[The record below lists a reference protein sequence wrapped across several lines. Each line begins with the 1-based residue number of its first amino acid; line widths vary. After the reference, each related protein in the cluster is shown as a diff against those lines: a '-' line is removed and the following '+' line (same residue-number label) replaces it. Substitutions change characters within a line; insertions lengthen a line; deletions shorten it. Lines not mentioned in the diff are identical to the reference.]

1 MGLTIGSLH
10 MMGTLTQEQ
19 QAANPYRYERDGR
32 VSLYENGWDNPLALY
47 ADAETLSRETGKD
60 VLAFYCSDEDA
71 VALALY
77 RNGKTVPE
85 GVSSLDEGL
94 FQPPKNMGLI
104 AAAYGAED
112 AGGAELER
120 LMTDVAMDTMQQIDE
135 LAAYLKLP
143 LLPDAA
149 LAEQM
154 ENGEQERKRPAAAQR
169 LDAGAQEKQVA
180 ERVGGKEQGNMR
192 LTIGSLHMMGTLTQ
206 EQQAANPY
214 RLERDGRVSL
224 YDNSGWDIWNVLL
237 WDAAKFSCKTGK
249 DMLVFYCYNED
260 AVALVLYRGG
270 KAVAGGASSLDERL
284 AQPPQNMGLIAEAF
298 GVEDAGGAT
307 LERLMTDARADV
319 MQQIGELAAY
329 LKLPLLPDAAL
340 AEQMEADKREWRQK
354 YPTAAKRLD
363 AEAQKILGERMAALG
378 FTTFKYHR
386 WYKLIRDE
394 VLLSFGLVPYK
405 GSFDMLIGIQP
416 TFVPYLDSFMTEKLE
431 SLPYVMRVQDTP
443 NEMQKWR
450 RDSRSSYCIFSCDE
464 LYLTKW
470 ARYSVKEIFGQV
482 VEPMLRRITNV
493 RDAVM
498 EIQWWTFVNYRRYD
512 CSQQASEREWRP
524 PTVENYKLLREPVNI
539 VFNQY
544 CFFRMYEELWHKT
557 LRDESGYSVS
567 RPTPGVRG
575 WDDYEGMER
584 VIEAK
589 ENKRE
594 EYLLLK
600 NRDEAAIEERL
611 RRAYEENL
619 KLIKRR
625 LKLTPDCSDTIWD
638 RDYRHPYDIKQML
651 QERYERCAP
660 RMHEGD
666 YTIDFI

>member
-1 MGLTIGSLH
+1 MAITIGSLH
-10 MMGTLTQEQ
+10 LMGTLTKEQ
-19 QAANPYRYERDGR
+19 QAANPYRREQDGR
-32 VSLYENGWDNPLALY
+32 VSVYDPDWDNPLILY
-47 ADAETLSRETGKD
+47 ADAETLSRETGID
-60 VLAFYCSDEDA
+60 VLAFYCFDEDA

-77 RNGKTVPE
+77 RGGNAVAG
-85 GVSSLDEGL
+85 GMSSLDEGRS
-94 FQPPKNMGLI
+94 QTPKHMGLI
-104 AAAYGAED
+104 AA
-112 AGGAELER
+112 
-120 LMTDVAMDTMQQIDE
+120 
-135 LAAYLKLP
+135 
-143 LLPDAA
+143 
-149 LAEQM
+149 
-154 ENGEQERKRPAAAQR
+154 
-169 LDAGAQEKQVA
+169 
-180 ERVGGKEQGNMR
+180 
-192 LTIGSLHMMGTLTQ
+192 
-206 EQQAANPY
+206 
-214 RLERDGRVSL
+214 
-224 YDNSGWDIWNVLL
+224 
-237 WDAAKFSCKTGK
+237 
-249 DMLVFYCYNED
+249 
-260 AVALVLYRGG
+260 
-270 KAVAGGASSLDERL
+270 
-284 AQPPQNMGLIAEAF
+284 AF
-298 GVEDAGGAT
+298 GVEDAGGAR
-307 LERLMTDARADV
+307 LERLMTDALPDT
-319 MQQIGELAAY
+319 MQQIEELATY

-340 AEQMEADKREWRQK
+340 AEQMEADERERKQK
-354 YPTAAKRLD
+354 LPTGAKRLD
-363 AEAQKILGERMAALG
+363 AEAQEIFGERMAALG
-378 FTTFKYHR
+378 FQTFKYHR

-394 VLLSFGLVPYK
+394 VLLSFGLVPYN

-416 TFVPYLDSFMTEKLE
+416 TFVPYFDSFMTEKLE

-443 NEMQKWR
+443 NEMQNWR
-450 RDSRSSYCIFSCDE
+450 RDSRSVYCIFSCGD

-470 ARYSVKEIFGQV
+470 TRYTVEEIFGQV
-482 VEPMLRRITNV
+482 VEPTLRRITNV

-512 CSQQASEREWRP
+512 CSKQASEREWRP

-567 RPTPGVRG
+567 RPMPGVRG
-575 WDDYEGMER
+575 RDDYEGMER

-600 NRDEAAIEERL
+600 NRDEAAIEARL
-611 RRAYEENL
+611 HRTYEENL

>member
-19 QAANPYRYERDGR
+19 QAANPYRLERDGR
-32 VSLYENGWDNPLALY
+32 VSLYDNGWDNPLALY

-60 VLAFYCSDEDA
+60 VLAFYCFDEDA

-77 RNGKTVPE
+77 RNGKTVAE

-104 AAAYGAED
+104 AAAFGAED

-149 LAEQM
+149 PAEQM

-180 ERVGGKEQGNMR
+180 ERVGGKEQGNRR

-206 EQQAANPY
+206 EQRAANPY
-214 RLERDGRVSL
+214 RYERDGRVSL
-224 YDNSGWDIWNVLL
+224 YDHNWDSWHILL
-237 WDAAKFSCKTGK
+237 RDAETFSLKTGK
-249 DMLVFYCYNED
+249 DVLVFYCHNED
-260 AVALVLYRGG
+260 SVALVLYRGG
-270 KAVAGGASSLDERL
+270 KAVAGGMSSLDEGRS
-284 AQPPQNMGLIAEAF
+284 QTPKHMGLIAAAF
-298 GVEDAGGAT
+298 GIEDAGGAK
-307 LERLMTDARADV
+307 LERLMTVARADV
-319 MQQIGELAAY
+319 MRQIDELAEH
-329 LKLPLLPDAAL
+329 LKLPLLPGAAL
-340 AEQMEADKREWRQK
+340 AEQMEADERERKQK
-354 YPTAAKRLD
+354 LPTGAKRLD
-363 AEAQKILGERMAALG
+363 ADAQEIFGERMAALG
-378 FTTFKYHR
+378 FTTFKYNR
-386 WYKLIRDE
+386 WHKLIRDE
-394 VLLSFGLVPYK
+394 VLLSFGLVPYN

-443 NEMQKWR
+443 NEMQNWR
-450 RDSRSSYCIFSCDE
+450 HDSRSVHYIFSCDD
-464 LYLTKW
+464 LHLTKW
-470 ARYSVKEIFGQV
+470 TRYTVEEIFGKV

-493 RDAVM
+493 QDAVK
-498 EIQWWTFVNYRRYD
+498 ELQWWMFVMCRQYNWD
-512 CSQQASEREWRP
+512 QQVSGGKVRL
-524 PTVENYKLLREPVNI
+524 PTVENYEPRGEPVHI

-544 CFFRMYEELWHKT
+544 CFFRMYEELWHKV
-557 LRDESGYSVS
+557 LRDGSRYSVS
-567 RPTPGVRG
+567 RPTPGVLG

-611 RRAYEENL
+611 HRTYEENL

-625 LKLTPDCSDTIWD
+625 LKLTPDCSDTIWE

>member
-10 MMGTLTQEQ
+10 LMGTLTKEQ
-19 QAANPYRYERDGR
+19 QAANPYRREQDGR
-32 VSLYENGWDNPLALY
+32 VSVYDPDWDNPLILY
-47 ADAETLSRETGKD
+47 ADAETLSRETGID
-60 VLAFYCSDEDA
+60 VLAFYCFDEDA

-77 RNGKTVPE
+77 RGGNAVAG

-94 FQPPKNMGLI
+94 SQ
-104 AAAYGAED
+104 
-112 AGGAELER
+112 
-120 LMTDVAMDTMQQIDE
+120 T
-135 LAAYLKLP
+135 
-143 LLPDAA
+143 
-149 LAEQM
+149 
-154 ENGEQERKRPAAAQR
+154 
-169 LDAGAQEKQVA
+169 
-180 ERVGGKEQGNMR
+180 
-192 LTIGSLHMMGTLTQ
+192 
-206 EQQAANPY
+206 
-214 RLERDGRVSL
+214 
-224 YDNSGWDIWNVLL
+224 
-237 WDAAKFSCKTGK
+237 
-249 DMLVFYCYNED
+249 
-260 AVALVLYRGG
+260 
-270 KAVAGGASSLDERL
+270 
-284 AQPPQNMGLIAEAF
+284 PQNMAQITAAF

-307 LERLMTDARADV
+307 LERLMMDV
-319 MQQIGELAAY
+319 PLDTMQQIEELAAY
-329 LKLPLLPDAAL
+329 LKLPLLPDAEL
-340 AEQMEADKREWRQK
+340 AEQMEADKRERKHKRKQ
-354 YPTAAKRLD
+354 PTASQRLD
-363 AEAQKILGERMAALG
+363 AYAQETFGERMAALG
-378 FTTFKYHR
+378 FTTFQYHR

-394 VLLSFGLVPYK
+394 VLLSFGLVPYN
-405 GSFDMLIGIQP
+405 GLFNMLISIQP
-416 TFVPYLDSFMTEKLE
+416 TFMPYLDSFMTEKLE

-443 NEMQKWR
+443 NKMQDWR
-450 RDSRSSYCIFSCDE
+450 HDSRSVHYIFSCDD
-464 LYLTKW
+464 LHLTKW
-470 ARYSVKEIFGQV
+470 TRYTVEEIFGQV

-498 EIQWWTFVNYRRYD
+498 EIQWWTFVYYRRYD
-512 CSQQASEREWRP
+512 CSKQASEREWRP
-524 PTVENYKLLREPVNI
+524 PTVENYKLLREPVNV

-611 RRAYEENL
+611 HRTYEENL

>member
-19 QAANPYRYERDGR
+19 QAANPYRLERDGR
-32 VSLYENGWDNPLALY
+32 VSLYDNGWDNPLALY

-60 VLAFYCSDEDA
+60 VLAFYCFDEDA

-77 RNGKTVPE
+77 RNGKTVAE

-104 AAAYGAED
+104 AAAFGAED

-149 LAEQM
+149 PAEQM

-192 LTIGSLHMMGTLTQ
+192 LTIGSLHMMGTLTK
-206 EQQAANPY
+206 EQRAANPY
-214 RLERDGRVSL
+214 RYERDGRVSL
-224 YDNSGWDIWNVLL
+224 YDHNWDSWHILL
-237 WDAAKFSCKTGK
+237 RDAETFSLKTGK
-249 DMLVFYCYNED
+249 DVLVFYCHNED
-260 AVALVLYRGG
+260 SVALVLYRGG
-270 KAVAGGASSLDERL
+270 KAVAGGMSSLDEGRS
-284 AQPPQNMGLIAEAF
+284 QTPKHMGLIAAAF
-298 GVEDAGGAT
+298 GIEDAGGAK
-307 LERLMTDARADV
+307 LERLMTVARADV
-319 MQQIGELAAY
+319 MRQIDELAEH
-329 LKLPLLPDAAL
+329 LKLPLLPGAAL
-340 AEQMEADKREWRQK
+340 AEQMEADERERKQK
-354 YPTAAKRLD
+354 LPTGAKRLD
-363 AEAQKILGERMAALG
+363 ADAQEIFGERMAALG
-378 FTTFKYHR
+378 FTTFKYNR
-386 WYKLIRDE
+386 WHKLIRDE
-394 VLLSFGLVPYK
+394 VLLSFGLVPYN

-443 NEMQKWR
+443 NKMQDWR
-450 RDSRSSYCIFSCDE
+450 HDSRSVHYIFSCGD
-464 LYLTKW
+464 LHLTKW
-470 ARYSVKEIFGQV
+470 TRYTVEEIFGQV

-544 CFFRMYEELWHKT
+544 CFFRMYEELWHKM
-557 LRDESGYSVS
+557 LRDASGYSVS

-575 WDDYEGMER
+575 WDDYEGMKR

-600 NRDEAAIEERL
+600 NRDEAAIEARL
-611 RRAYEENL
+611 HRTYEENL

>member
-10 MMGTLTQEQ
+10 MMGTLTPEQ
-19 QAANPYRYERDGR
+19 QAANPYRLERDGR
-32 VSLYENGWDNPLALY
+32 VSLYDNGWDNPLALY

-60 VLAFYCSDEDA
+60 VLAFYCFDEDA

-77 RNGKTVPE
+77 RNGKTVAE

-104 AAAYGAED
+104 AAAFGAED

-149 LAEQM
+149 PAEQM

-169 LDAGAQEKQVA
+169 LDAGAQEKQEA
-180 ERVGGKEQGNMR
+180 ERVGGKEQRNMG
-192 LTIGSLHMMGTLTQ
+192 LTIGSLHMMGTLTK
-206 EQQAANPY
+206 EQRAANPY

-224 YDNSGWDIWNVLL
+224 YDSGWDIWSVLL
-237 WDAAKFSCKTGK
+237 RDAETFSRKTGK
-249 DMLVFYCYNED
+249 DVLVFYCYNED

-270 KAVAGGASSLDERL
+270 KAVAGGASSLDEGL
-284 AQPPQNMGLIAEAF
+284 SQPPKNMGLIAAAF
-298 GVEDAGGAT
+298 GVEDAGGAR
-307 LERLMTDARADV
+307 LERLMMDALPDT

-329 LKLPLLPDAAL
+329 LKLPLLPDAEL
-340 AEQMEADKREWRQK
+340 AEQMEADGRERKQK
-354 YPTAAKRLD
+354 LPTAAQRLD
-363 AEAQKILGERMAALG
+363 AEAQEIFGERMAALG
-378 FTTFKYHR
+378 FTTFKYNR
-386 WYKLIRDE
+386 WHKLIRDE
-394 VLLSFGLVPYK
+394 VLLSFGLVPYD
-405 GSFDMLIGIQP
+405 GRFEMLIGIQP

-431 SLPYVMRVQDTP
+431 SLPYVMKVQNTP
-443 NEMQKWR
+443 NKMQDWR
-450 RDSRSSYCIFSCDE
+450 RDSRSVHCIFSCGD
-464 LYLTKW
+464 LHLTKW
-470 ARYSVKEIFGQV
+470 TRYTVEEIFGQV

-557 LRDESGYSVS
+557 LRDASGYSVS

-611 RRAYEENL
+611 HRAYEENL

-625 LKLTPDCSDTIWD
+625 LKLTPDCSDTIWE

>member
-1 MGLTIGSLH
+1 
-10 MMGTLTQEQ
+10 
-19 QAANPYRYERDGR
+19 
-32 VSLYENGWDNPLALY
+32 
-47 ADAETLSRETGKD
+47 
-60 VLAFYCSDEDA
+60 
-71 VALALY
+71 
-77 RNGKTVPE
+77 
-85 GVSSLDEGL
+85 
-94 FQPPKNMGLI
+94 
-104 AAAYGAED
+104 
-112 AGGAELER
+112 
-120 LMTDVAMDTMQQIDE
+120 
-135 LAAYLKLP
+135 
-143 LLPDAA
+143 
-149 LAEQM
+149 
-154 ENGEQERKRPAAAQR
+154 
-169 LDAGAQEKQVA
+169 
-180 ERVGGKEQGNMR
+180 
-192 LTIGSLHMMGTLTQ
+192 
-206 EQQAANPY
+206 
-214 RLERDGRVSL
+214 
-224 YDNSGWDIWNVLL
+224 
-237 WDAAKFSCKTGK
+237 
-249 DMLVFYCYNED
+249 MLVFYCHNED
-260 AVALVLYRGG
+260 SVALVLYRGG
-270 KAVAGGASSLDERL
+270 KAVAGGMSSLDEGRS
-284 AQPPQNMGLIAEAF
+284 QTPKRMGLIAAAF
-298 GVEDAGGAT
+298 GIEDAGGAK
-307 LERLMTDARADV
+307 LERLMTVARADV
-319 MQQIGELAAY
+319 MRQIGELAAY

-340 AEQMEADKREWRQK
+340 AEQMEADERERKQK
-354 YPTAAKRLD
+354 LPTGAKRLD
-363 AEAQKILGERMAALG
+363 AEAQEIFGERMAALG
-378 FTTFKYHR
+378 FQTFKYHR
-386 WYKLIRDE
+386 WYKLICDE
-394 VLLSFGLVPYK
+394 VLLSFGLVPYN

-443 NEMQKWR
+443 NEMQNWR

-470 ARYSVKEIFGQV
+470 ARYTVKEIFGQV

-524 PTVENYKLLREPVNI
+524 PTVENYEPLREPVNI

-544 CFFRMYEELWHKT
+544 CFFRMYEELWHKV
-557 LRDESGYSVS
+557 LRDGSRYSVS
-567 RPTPGVRG
+567 RPTPGVLG

-611 RRAYEENL
+611 HRAYEENL

>member
-19 QAANPYRYERDGR
+19 QAANPYRLERDGR
-32 VSLYENGWDNPLALY
+32 VSLYDNGWDNPLALY

-60 VLAFYCSDEDA
+60 VLAFYCFDEDA

-77 RNGKTVPE
+77 RNGKTVAE

-104 AAAYGAED
+104 AAAFGAED

-180 ERVGGKEQGNMR
+180 ERVGGKEQGNMG

-206 EQQAANPY
+206 EQRAANRY

-224 YDNSGWDIWNVLL
+224 YDSGWDIWLVLL
-237 WDAAKFSCKTGK
+237 RDAQTVSRKTGK
-249 DMLVFYCYNED
+249 DVLVFYCYNED

-284 AQPPQNMGLIAEAF
+284 SQPPKNMGLIAEAF
-298 GVEDAGGAT
+298 GAEDAGGAR
-307 LERLMTDARADV
+307 LERLMTDALPDT
-319 MQQIGELAAY
+319 MQQIDELAAY
-329 LKLPLLPDAAL
+329 LKLPLLPDAEL
-340 AEQMEADKREWRQK
+340 AEQMETDERERRQK
-354 YPTAAKRLD
+354 LPTAAQRLD
-363 AEAQKILGERMAALG
+363 AEAQEIFGDRMAALG

-394 VLLSFGLVPYK
+394 VLLSFGLVPYN

-431 SLPYVMRVQDTP
+431 SLPYVMRAQDTP
-443 NEMQKWR
+443 NEMQDWR
-450 RDSRSSYCIFSCDE
+450 RDSRSSYCIFSCGD

-470 ARYSVKEIFGQV
+470 TRYTVEEIFGQV
-482 VEPMLRRITNV
+482 VEPTLRRITNV

-498 EIQWWTFVNYRRYD
+498 ELQWWRFARYRRYD
-512 CSQQASEREWRP
+512 CSQQSPGGEWRP
-524 PTVENYKLLREPVNI
+524 PTVENYEPRGEPVNI
-539 VFNQY
+539 VFNEF
-544 CFFRMYEELWHKT
+544 CFFRMYEELWHRT
-557 LRDESGYSVS
+557 LREGSGYSVS

-611 RRAYEENL
+611 HLAYEENL

>member
-19 QAANPYRYERDGR
+19 QAANPYRLERDGR

-60 VLAFYCSDEDA
+60 VLAFYCFDEDA

-77 RNGKTVPE
+77 RNGKTVAE

-104 AAAYGAED
+104 AAAFGAED

-192 LTIGSLHMMGTLTQ
+192 LTIGSLHMMGTLTK
-206 EQQAANPY
+206 EQRAANPY
-214 RLERDGRVSL
+214 RYERDGRVSL
-224 YDNSGWDIWNVLL
+224 YDHNWDSWHILL
-237 WDAAKFSCKTGK
+237 RDAETFSLKTGK
-249 DMLVFYCYNED
+249 DVLVFYCHNED
-260 AVALVLYRGG
+260 SVALVLYRGG
-270 KAVAGGASSLDERL
+270 KAVAGGMSSLDEGRS
-284 AQPPQNMGLIAEAF
+284 QTPKHMGLIAAAF
-298 GVEDAGGAT
+298 GIEDAGGAK
-307 LERLMTDARADV
+307 LERLMTVARADV
-319 MQQIGELAAY
+319 MRQIDELAEH
-329 LKLPLLPDAAL
+329 LKLPLLPGAAL
-340 AEQMEADKREWRQK
+340 AEQMEADERERKQK
-354 YPTAAKRLD
+354 LPTGAKRLD
-363 AEAQKILGERMAALG
+363 AEAQEIFGERMAALG
-378 FTTFKYHR
+378 FTTFKYNR
-386 WYKLIRDE
+386 WHKLIRDE
-394 VLLSFGLVPYK
+394 VLLSFGLVPYN

-443 NEMQKWR
+443 NEMQNWR
-450 RDSRSSYCIFSCDE
+450 HDSRSVHYIFSCGD

-470 ARYSVKEIFGQV
+470 TRYTVEEIFGQV
-482 VEPMLRRITNV
+482 VEPTLRRITNV

-498 EIQWWTFVNYRRYD
+498 ELQWWRFARYRRYD
-512 CSQQASEREWRP
+512 CSQQSPGGEWRP
-524 PTVENYKLLREPVNI
+524 PTVENYEPRGEQVHI
-539 VFNQY
+539 IFNQY
-544 CFFRMYEELWHKT
+544 SFFRMYEELWHKV
-557 LRDESGYSVS
+557 LRDGSGYSVS

-600 NRDEAAIEERL
+600 NRDDAAIEARL
-611 RRAYEENL
+611 HRTYEENL

>member
-10 MMGTLTQEQ
+10 LMGTLTKEQ
-19 QAANPYRYERDGR
+19 QAANPHRREQDGR
-32 VSLYENGWDNPLALY
+32 VSVYDPDWDNPLILY
-47 ADAETLSRETGKD
+47 ADAETLSRETGID
-60 VLAFYCSDEDA
+60 VLAFYCFDEDA
-71 VALALY
+71 VGLTLY
-77 RNGKTVPE
+77 RSGNAVAG

-94 FQPPKNMGLI
+94 SQTPQNMAQI
-104 AAAYGAED
+104 TAAFGVED
-112 AGGAELER
+112 ADGAILER
-120 LMTDVAMDTMQQIDE
+120 LMMDAPQDTMQQIEE

-143 LLPDAA
+143 LLPDA
-149 LAEQM
+149 E
-154 ENGEQERKRPAAAQR
+154 
-169 LDAGAQEKQVA
+169 
-180 ERVGGKEQGNMR
+180 
-192 LTIGSLHMMGTLTQ
+192 
-206 EQQAANPY
+206 
-214 RLERDGRVSL
+214 
-224 YDNSGWDIWNVLL
+224 
-237 WDAAKFSCKTGK
+237 
-249 DMLVFYCYNED
+249 
-260 AVALVLYRGG
+260 
-270 KAVAGGASSLDERL
+270 
-284 AQPPQNMGLIAEAF
+284 
-298 GVEDAGGAT
+298 
-307 LERLMTDARADV
+307 
-319 MQQIGELAAY
+319 
-329 LKLPLLPDAAL
+329 L
-340 AEQMEADKREWRQK
+340 AEQMEADERERKQK
-354 YPTAAKRLD
+354 LPTGAKRLD
-363 AEAQKILGERMAALG
+363 ADAQEIFGERMAALG
-378 FTTFKYHR
+378 FTTFKYNR

-394 VLLSFGLVPYK
+394 VLLSFGLVPYN

-443 NEMQKWR
+443 NKMQDWR
-450 RDSRSSYCIFSCDE
+450 HDSRSVHYIFSCDD
-464 LYLTKW
+464 LHLTKW
-470 ARYSVKEIFGQV
+470 TRYTVEEIFGQV
-482 VEPMLRRITNV
+482 VEPMLCRITNV

-498 EIQWWTFVNYRRYD
+498 EIQWWTFVYYRRYD
-512 CSQQASEREWRP
+512 CSKQASEREWRP
-524 PTVENYKLLREPVNI
+524 PTVENYKLLREPVHI

-557 LRDESGYSVS
+557 LRDASGYSVS

-600 NRDEAAIEERL
+600 NRDEAAIEARL
-611 RRAYEENL
+611 HRTYEENL